1 MIQFKELR
9 LNGFKSFVERT
20 ELEIGTGLNGIVGPN
35 GCGKSNLVE
44 ALRWVMGENSA
55 KRMRG
60 GAEGMEAVIFAGT
73 ERRPARNFAEVA
85 LLLDNSKRTAPAAYN
100 ESDEIEVIR
109 KIERDHGS
117 SYKINGKNVRARDV
131 QMLFADTVTGAS
143 SPALVS
149 QGQVTRIINSK
160 PLDRRMILEESAGI
174 SGLYVR
180 RHEAELRL
188 RAADANMLRI
198 QDIVASMEERL
209 NALKRQ
215 ARQANRYRNVN
226 AQIRQ
231 LELLIAYLDWR
242 HLEERQDA
250 VRKNF
255 EQIEST
261 VAEKLGTVTQLTKT
275 QTTQSEDLPG
285 LRKAEA
291 EISATLQTQKIAL
304 QRIEDENNRLDTAML
319 ETKARLEQCQADSEH
334 ENQVLA
340 ESSQTLARMQE
351 EEAKIIGEQSKE
363 DGKLEEKNRVREEL
377 EIKVNALEEQYTA
390 LMQSAAETRA
400 RRASLVQQISQN
412 EERLQVIATRK
423 AKAEEM
429 LAAMPKDQEKSDQSQ
444 EALNQINVIE
454 KELQKL
460 DEDVTAAYEEF
471 QKSQK
476 RVDEERGALNA
487 IESKRSEFN
496 AEIAM
501 LETFFNEEKDNS
513 YSPVLEQVAA
523 DKGFEKA
530 LSRALGDS
538 LMASLEENAPS
549 VWIKRTIA
557 SLPALPNG
565 AVSLLP
571 HIKAPE
577 ALHLALSQIGYVAT
591 EEEGQKL
598 VNQLAPGQSLVS
610 AQGTYWRWD
619 GYCVKATAT
628 DRHGL
633 HLEQKNKLKELQ
645 RKRPQI
651 EGLVE
656 QAQKTFE
663 RAVAEQEKAKARYE
677 ELQAKLKND
686 QATLNQKRAAHA
698 RMREDL
704 AKGESELARLT
715 DAITVAQE
723 DIATLEKANREAKS
737 QLATYEESAQSKQDE
752 DIEELRYT
760 LQTAR
765 EAHQSAVRSF
775 DLYQQEQNSRRARLH
790 AMADERV
797 NLQNRSIRA
806 RERIKELTE
815 RQAEMEQKFE
825 ELRRQPKNFK
835 DDSQKLLARISELEQ
850 QRQEAADKLA
860 TCETEVTET
869 GRALKEAEASLGQ
882 AREERAGAQ
891 ATLAALGE
899 QLATMQQSIVEQFE
913 MPATEL
919 AQHLNIE
926 AGEEDTGRLEQLKAQ
941 KEKLTRE
948 RENIG
953 AVNLQADDEA
963 QKLEGELATLLAE
976 RNDLQQAIDELRGGI
991 QKINKEASERLMV
1004 AFEQVNTHFQALFS
1018 KLFAGGKA
1026 HLALIDSDNVLEAGL
1041 EIFAQP
1047 PGKSLQSLSLLSG
1060 GEQTLAS
1067 ISLIFAMF
1075 LTNPSPICVLDE
1087 IDAPLDDANV
1097 DRMCDML
1104 DEIAARGETRFLVVT
1119 HHRLTM
1125 ARMDRLYG
1133 VTMAERGVSQL
1144 VSVDLQQSFAFM
1156 EAA

>member
-20 ELEIGTGLNGIVGPN
+20 ELEIGPGLNGIVGPN

-44 ALRWVMGENSA
+44 AMRWVMGENSA

-60 GAEGMEAVIFAGT
+60 GGMEDVIFAGT
-73 ERRPARNFAEVA
+73 DRRPARNIAEVA

-149 QGQVTRIINSK
+149 QGQVTRIIQAK
-160 PLDRRMILEESAGI
+160 PQDRRLILEESAGI

-188 RAADANMLRI
+188 RAADANLLRI
-198 QDIVASMEERL
+198 QDIVNSMEERL
-209 NALKRQ
+209 GGLKRQ
-215 ARQANRYRNVN
+215 ARQANRYRNLN
-226 AQIRQ
+226 GQIRQ
-231 LELLIAYLDWR
+231 LELLIAYLDLR
-242 HLEERQDA
+242 HLEERQAA
-250 VRKNF
+250 VKKTF
-255 EQIEST
+255 EEKESL
-261 VAEKLGTVTQLTKT
+261 VADNLGTVTQLTKT
-275 QTTQSEDLPG
+275 QNTQMEDLPS
-285 LRKAEA
+285 LRTREA
-291 EISATLQTQKIAL
+291 EIAAILQTQKIAL
-304 QRIEDENNRLDTAML
+304 QRIEDENNRLDNALT
-319 ETKARLEQCQADSEH
+319 ETKERLEQTQADAAH
-334 ENQVLA
+334 EQQVLA
-340 ESSQTLARMQE
+340 ESTVTLERIQE
-351 EEAKIIGEQSKE
+351 EEAKIIAAQSKD

-377 EIKVNALEEQYTA
+377 ESKVMVLEEQYTA
-390 LMQSAAETRA
+390 LMQSAAESRA
-400 RRASLVQQISQN
+400 RKQSLDQQITQTQD
-412 EERLQVIATRK
+412 RLAVITARRE
-423 AKAEEM
+423 KAEET
-429 LAAMPKDQEKSDQSQ
+429 LAAMPKDEDAFKAADAVAQEVA
-444 EALNQINVIE
+444 ALE
-454 KELQKL
+454 KKVQKL
-460 DEDVTAAYEEF
+460 DQEITAAYEN
-471 QKSQK
+471 SQK
-476 RVDEERGALNA
+476 TQKRTDEERSALNA

-501 LETFFNEEKDNS
+501 LESFFNEEKDNT

-538 LMASLEENAPS
+538 LMASLEENAPT
-549 VWIKRTIA
+549 VWVKRTIA
-557 SLPALPNG
+557 TLPSLPNG
-565 AVSLLP
+565 AESLLP

-577 ALHLALSQIGYVAT
+577 ALHLALSQIGYVGS
-591 EEEGQKL
+591 EEEGRKL
-598 VNQLAPGQSLVS
+598 VNQLHPGQSLVS

-619 GYCVKATAT
+619 GYSVKAEAT

-651 EGLVE
+651 EELVA
-656 QAQKTFE
+656 QAQKSFD
-663 RAVAEQEKAKARYE
+663 RAQAEQLESKTQYE
-677 ELQAKLKND
+677 ALQGDVKSA
-686 QATLNQKRAAHA
+686 QSELNQKRSEHA
-698 RMREDL
+698 RQREAL
-704 AKGESELARLT
+704 AKSESELSRLT
-715 DAITVAQE
+715 DTIALANE
-723 DIATLEKANREAKS
+723 DIATLENTLKDAQA
-737 QLATYEESAQSKQDE
+737 QLSAYEQAAQSKQDE
-752 DIEELRYT
+752 DLESLRQR
-760 LQTAR
+760 LMEAR
-765 EAHQSAVRSF
+765 EAHQSAVRAF

-797 NLQNRSIRA
+797 TLQNRSIRA
-806 RERIKELTE
+806 RERLKEFAE
-815 RQAEMEQKFE
+815 RQQELEEKLE
-825 ELRRQPKNFK
+825 ELRRQPKDFK
-835 DDSQKLLARISELEQ
+835 DDTDKLLNRIAELEQ
-850 QRQEAADKLA
+850 ERQEAADTLA
-860 TCETEVTET
+860 AKEKEISDTY
-869 GRALKEAEASLGQ
+869 RALKEAEAVLGQ
-882 AREERAGAQ
+882 AREDRAGAQ
-891 ATLAALGE
+891 ATFNALQE
-899 QLATMQQSIVEQFE
+899 QLSGMKQGIAEQFE
-913 MPATEL
+913 IPAEEL
-919 AQHLNIE
+919 AQHLSVNADE
-926 AGEEDTGRLEQLKAQ
+926 QDTGKLEQLRSQ

-953 AVNLQADDEA
+953 AVNLRADDEA
-963 QKLEGELATLLAE
+963 QALETELTTLMSE
-976 RNDLQQAIDELRGGI
+976 RNDLTQAVDELRSGI
-991 QKINKEASERLMV
+991 QKINKEARERLLA
-1004 AFEQVNTHFQALFS
+1004 AFDQVNGHFQTLFA
-1018 KLFAGGKA
+1018 KLFVGGRA
-1026 HLALIDSDNVLEAGL
+1026 HLALIDSDDILGAGL
-1041 EIFAQP
+1041 EIYAQP
-1047 PGKSLQSLSLLSG
+1047 PGKALQSLSLLSG

-1097 DRMCDML
+1097 DRMCNLL

-1125 ARMDRLYG
+1125 ARMTRLYG